1 MLVLNACNQVAGAV
15 KQESTRTRG
24 HLVQVRH
31 FAAHYAGDEGL
42 ARPFSA
48 MPSDRNLAWGDQPS
62 SSDRPAMRHR
72 PESGQPA
79 AVQASAARQVSNA
92 ASAHASS
99 VCGGVGM
106 ESNVCF
112 TSCHEF
118 FVLQH
123 GARKLYMPHER
134 PSLLFLSTFVP
145 EDSIVCLGLSGCE
158 GHA

>member
-1 MLVLNACNQVAGAV
+1 M
-15 KQESTRTRG
+15 G

-79 AVQASAARQVSNA
+79 AVQAAVTRQVSNV

-99 VCGGVGM
+99 VWWCWHGIQRVLH
-106 ESNVCF
+106 F
-112 TSCHEF
+112 LCHEPS
-118 FVLQH
+118 VLQH
-123 GARKLYMPHER
+123 GACKLGMPRLLPVLLHLYHSKALYALDYNEPRDIHE
-134 PSLLFLSTFVP
+134 LVM
-145 EDSIVCLGLSGCE
+145 V
-158 GHA
+158 